1 MSALRPFALAVLE
14 LVMPSICPLCRTT
27 SGPELCADCLA
38 SLPRLQHPCPWC
50 GAAGCVHGECRLCH
64 ARGLRGIAAVQV
76 HYHYYGALEVLVGNA
91 KAAGRPAAVHACARL
106 AAADLRVHGTV
117 VIPIA
122 ETPGRRPGPHLA
134 SAMAKAIA
142 RTYAIPFRRTL
153 SQTRRPRS
161 QHSLNHAERQ
171 RNVAGVFISTPVP
184 ANVILVDDLLT
195 SGATAEAAAQ
205 ALRAAGAKRIEL
217 VCLART
223 PRKDELAGLSARP
236 LSDVENTS
244 GNSP

>member
-1 MSALRPFALAVLE
+1 V
-14 LVMPSICPLCRTT
+14 
-27 SGPELCADCLA
+27 
-38 SLPRLQHPCPWC
+38 Q
-50 GAAGCVHGECRLCH
+50 GECRQCH
-64 ARGLRGIAAVQV
+64 ARGLRGIAAVHVQ
-76 HYHYYGALEVLVGNA
+76 YHYFGPLELLVGNA
-91 KAAGRPAAVHACARL
+91 KAAGRPAAVQVCARL
-106 AAADLRVHGTV
+106 AAADLHVHGAA

-161 QHSLNHAERQ
+161 QHALNHAERQ
-171 RNVAGVFISTPVP
+171 RNVVGVFVSTPVP
-184 ANVILVDDLLT
+184 DNVILVDDLLT
-195 SGATAEAAAQ
+195 SGATAESAAH

-223 PRKDELAGLSARP
+223 PRKDELAGLNGRP
-236 LSDVENTS
+236 PTDDENTF